1 MNKQKYNESR
11 AALMAEAK
19 RLLDEGKLEEF
30 EAKKAEVEALDA
42 QYDAE
47 AKAEANLEAL
57 ERGSRVTGQA
67 AALAVSG
74 DRETILASTEYKR
87 AFLKAMMHK
96 QMDADEAGVFN
107 AVNRELMDATQAA
120 SSHSALIPTTLMKD
134 IWEEMGQLHPVIA
147 DSEPSRTYV
156 NGKVSIPYA
165 DITGDGAW
173 TAEATATAEGTLTSG
188 TVDLDGYDLS
198 KGIAVSWKLYT
209 MSLENFEAFLRR
221 KLAEKVSN
229 ALAASFFTGTGS
241 TNNQPQGVIT
251 ALEAET
257 NTPQIVTYTAANGI
271 TYANLTAA
279 MAKILSGY
287 IPGASVYA
295 ASATIW
301 TLLANILDDAK
312 RPLFIPDV
320 TAGGVGRMFGMP
332 VKGEDGVTAGKVIVG
347 NFSKGYISN
356 MNADVELHYEE
367 HVLARKTDYA
377 AWTLADGKPMTN
389 KAFAE
394 LKSST

>member
-19 RLLDEGKLEEF
+19 KLLDEGKLEDF
-30 EAKKAEVEALDA
+30 EAKSKEIEALDA
-42 QYDAE
+42 QYDKE

-67 AALAVSG
+67 AVLAVSG

-96 QMDADEAGVFN
+96 QMDADEAGAFN
-107 AVNRELMDATQAA
+107 AVNLELLNATQTAGT
-120 SSHSALIPTTLMKD
+120 HTALIPTTMMKD

-156 NGKVSIPYA
+156 RGKVSIPYA

-173 TAEATATAEGTLTSG
+173 TAETTATSEGALTSG
-188 TVDLDGYDLS
+188 AVTLDGYDLS
-198 KGIAVSWKLYT
+198 KAVTVSWKLYE

-221 KLAEKVSN
+221 KLSEKVAN
-229 ALAASFFTGTGS
+229 ALAAAFFTGSGS
-241 TNNQPQGVIT
+241 TNSQPEGVIP
-251 ALEAET
+251 ALEGET
-257 NTPQIVTYTAANGI
+257 NTPQVVTYTAANGI
-271 TYANLTAA
+271 GYQNIITAMSKITAGYFNGSSIYAT
-279 MAKILSGY
+279 
-287 IPGASVYA
+287 
-295 ASATIW
+295 SATIW
-301 TLLANILDDAK
+301 TLLAGIVDNVKQPI
-312 RPLFIPDV
+312 FIPDV
-320 TAGGVGRMFGMP
+320 TASGVGRMFGLP
-332 VKGEDGVTAGKVIVG
+332 VKAEDGVTAGKVVIG
-347 NFSKGYISN
+347 NFAKGYASN
-356 MNADVELHYEE
+356 MNADVEIHYEE

-377 AWTLADGKPMTN
+377 AWTLADGKPMTT

-394 LKSST
+394 LKAST